1 MINLGSQEE
10 DLFNVKHSKYMDK
23 DSLNN
28 AINRIVAA
36 LKDHDINVSAE
47 EVLRK
52 MYGLR
57 GYFSV

>member
-1 MINLGSQEE
+1 
-10 DLFNVKHSKYMDK
+10 MDK

-47 EVLRK
+47 EVPRK

-57 GYFSV
+57 GYFSAQRFKHINSKLETWWCWD